1 MNILSITTGDFAFIV
16 DGQIEEFTDYN
27 DVPEGYVYDHV
38 LRFVPDQ
45 PPEPHT
51 LNDHEA
57 FVNWINLFNTLIAN
71 QRSSGKPAC
80 RGDLVDKDIV
90 HCSVPLR
97 QERSPNVFVNGIGW
111 SRQGDNNH
119 PHLLPGS
126 PCPIH
131 QAPIALGSPTVFVN
145 GKGGGRIGDAVA
157 GCTSVAT
164 GSENVFC
171 GP

>member
-1 MNILSITTGDFAFIV
+1 M
-16 DGQIEEFTDYN
+16 
-27 DVPEGYVYDHV
+27 
-38 LRFVPDQ
+38 
-45 PPEPHT
+45 
-51 LNDHEA
+51 
-57 FVNWINLFNTLIAN
+57 
-71 QRSSGKPAC
+71 PAIC
-80 RGDLVDKDIV
+80 RGSLVDKDII
-90 HCSVPLR
+90 HCSVPCRL
-97 QERSPNVFVNGIGW
+97 EESPDVFVNKDSGGAGI

>member
-16 DGQIEEFTDYN
+16 GDQIESFTDFN
-27 DVPEGYVYDHV
+27 DIPEGYVYDHV
-38 LRFVPDQ
+38 VRFVPDT
-45 PPEPHT
+45 PPEPHS

-57 FVNWINLFNTLIAN
+57 FVNWINLFNTMIAN
-71 QRSSGKPAC
+71 QRSSAKPAC
-80 RGDLVDKDIV
+80 RGDQVDKDIV

-119 PHLLPGS
+119 PHLLPGA

-131 QAPIALGSPTVFVN
+131 VAPIALGSPTVFVN